1 LPPGL
6 QYIFLNGDR
15 ETPVIISDK
24 LSNDET
30 RRLVATLKKYR
41 FVIGYS
47 LKDLKG
53 ISPSLCTHRIPM
65 ELEHKPIREHQ
76 RRLNNAMREVVKK
89 EVLKLLKAR
98 VICPISDSE
107 WVNRVQVVPKK
118 GGMMVTHNEKNQL
131 IPQRTI
137 TDWRMCIDYRKL
149 NKATRKDHFPLRF
162 IDEMLER
169 LANHSFCYLE
179 WREKAYHS
187 AKLYKERIKRWHDK
201 RSKTMQFKPGGK
213 VLLFNSR
220 VCLFGHGMLRSKG
233 EGPHLALHAM
243 NHGAVT
249 RQCEDG
255 GTFKANAN
263 ALNYSLSQTPRILRK
278 WISSISSSYNDYIH
292 RFAQP
297 K

>member
-137 TDWRMCIDYRKL
+137 TGWRMCIDYRKL

-179 WREKAYHS
+179 WGKRLTIVPSYIKKESKDGTTSEAKPCNSSQEVRYFSLTLVFVYLVMVCFVVRGKAP
-187 AKLYKERIKRWHDK
+187 
-201 RSKTMQFKPGGK
+201 T
-213 VLLFNSR
+213 
-220 VCLFGHGMLRSKG
+220 
-233 EGPHLALHAM
+233 
-243 NHGAVT
+243 
-249 RQCEDG
+249 
-255 GTFKANAN
+255 
-263 ALNYSLSQTPRILRK
+263 
-278 WISSISSSYNDYIH
+278 
-292 RFAQP
+292 
-297 K
+297 